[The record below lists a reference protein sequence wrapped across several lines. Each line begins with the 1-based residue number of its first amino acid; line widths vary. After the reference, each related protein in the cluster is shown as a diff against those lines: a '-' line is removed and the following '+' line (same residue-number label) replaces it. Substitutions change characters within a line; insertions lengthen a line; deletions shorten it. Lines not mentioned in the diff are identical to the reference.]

1 MVDRIIFSIFA
12 PEFETQT
19 YSYMEN
25 YKAALETLSGAL
37 EIANAQRME
46 AEKANALLL
55 AEVQQLRAEKAYY
68 QQQAE
73 ALLSALQREVEL
85 NAKELAPSI
94 AGTRINPNYRKASA
108 QNSRPATIVAFRP
121 TANDN

>member
-1 MVDRIIFSIFA
+1 MNFSIFA

-25 YKAALETLSGAL
+25 YKAALETLNGAL
-37 EIANAQRME
+37 GIANAQRME

-55 AEVQQLRAEKAYY
+55 AEVQQLREEKAYW
-68 QQQAE
+68 QKQAE
-73 ALLSALQREVEL
+73 EYLKLLQREVEL

-94 AGTRINPNYRKASA
+94 TGTRINPNYRKASA
-108 QNSRPATIVAFRP
+108 QNSRPVTIVAFRP
-121 TANDN
+121 AANDN